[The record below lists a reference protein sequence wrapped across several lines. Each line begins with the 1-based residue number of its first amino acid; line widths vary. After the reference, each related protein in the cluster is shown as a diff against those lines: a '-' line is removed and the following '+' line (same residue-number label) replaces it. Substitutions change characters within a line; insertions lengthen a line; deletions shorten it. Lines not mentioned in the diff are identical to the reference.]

1 MKNVLPTLFLSI
13 LLLCCE
19 SESKLTFEIAQLENT
34 SCSNCPEI
42 NISIPRALG
51 ETRIA
56 EKINTT
62 INEELIYTLKFED
75 SINVDSVKGAME
87 SFTQSYQGFKK
98 EFDEETISW
107 EAKANGEVSF
117 ESSFLLSIT
126 LNTYTFT
133 GGAHGY
139 AATTFLNFDKGKNL
153 ELEPYQLF
161 KDLEGFIALAEIK
174 FREAQEIPK
183 TSNINATGFM
193 FSGDRFHLPE
203 NLGFTEKGIQLI
215 YNQYEIASYADGPIE
230 LLLPFEEVNQF
241 LKKEYQVII

>member
-1 MKNVLPTLFLSI
+1 MKNVLPTLLLSL

-19 SESKLTFEIAQLENT
+19 SESKLTFEITQLKNS
-34 SCSNCPEI
+34 SCGNCPEI

-75 SINVDSVKGAME
+75 SVNVDSVKGAME
-87 SFTQSYQGFKK
+87 SFTKSYHSFKK
-98 EFDEETISW
+98 EFDDEAIGW
-107 EAKANGEVSF
+107 EAEANGEVSF

-126 LNTYTFT
+126 LNTYTYT

-139 AATTFLNFDKGKNL
+139 GATTFLNFDKGKSL

-161 KDLEGFIALAEIK
+161 KDLEGFIALAEVK

-193 FSGDRFHLPE
+193 FSGDLFHLPE

-215 YNQYEIASYADGPIE
+215 YNQYEVASYADGPIE
-230 LLLPFEEVNQF
+230 LLIPFKEVNQF
-241 LKKEYQVII
+241 LKKEYQAII